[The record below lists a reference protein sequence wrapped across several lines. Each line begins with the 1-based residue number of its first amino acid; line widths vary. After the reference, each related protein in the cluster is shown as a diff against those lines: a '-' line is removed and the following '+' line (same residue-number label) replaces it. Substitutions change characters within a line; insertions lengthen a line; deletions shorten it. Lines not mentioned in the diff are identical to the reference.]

1 MRAVLTLNRMLMRS
15 VVMLRRPSSGN
26 HLRAKPRRCHHP
38 EVSRRAP
45 KHARRGK
52 PLSREREYQQY
63 DDEIFK
69 ANWHIKSIDQIRV
82 EKFSPACYPPGLASK
97 V

>member
-1 MRAVLTLNRMLMRS
+1 MCTVSCMPMRS
-15 VVMLRRPSSGN
+15 VVVLRRLGDLDRL
-26 HLRAKPRRCHHP
+26 HAKPRRRHHSG
-38 EVSRRAP
+38 VARRTSQ
-45 KHARRGK
+45 HARRSK

-97 V
+97 L